1 MKLNTLH
8 TLAAAIALTLLGSC
22 SSDEVLKDS
31 DGSQRIVFSV
41 ATENAS
47 RAVDG
52 GYFNSTTPPGNFYA
66 WAKVNV
72 ASDNASDNKLKNYFQ
87 YQDFA
92 KQGETS
98 TYINDLP
105 YFWPKNTADQLHI
118 YAINVGPKT
127 WLNHGWDGHN
137 FKMFETDEL
146 NDPNDATKGKKKS
159 VMDTTGFY
167 HEKKLTFFQLEGNY
181 DQYDLLYAY
190 TIKSRP
196 DNGVAQLNFRHALSQ
211 ICFKITNKMPHTYI
225 EPIQV
230 GIANTA
236 IKASMK
242 ITGVTD
248 VHNSPAYSCEW
259 FDYKYDGLSD
269 IENIDTKQNNFHW
282 GLFDIDPH
290 LMCNDILD
298 LTDPKYAMLLI
309 PQKWNPTTAYNPSEH
324 VGKNAW
330 KQMGTFIEIICRI
343 RNLGTSDTPNNAVD
357 EYILG
362 SAGDYTKDEEKACRG
377 RIAIPQ
383 SFAWEPGK
391 RYIYNITFTAGG
403 TAGYDVSD
411 GKPAI
416 VPIKLTVQVEDFSN
430 GGEHGADIFN

>member
-47 RAVDG
+47 RVVDG
-52 GYFNSTTPPGNFYA
+52 GYFNSTTLPGNFYA

-72 ASDNASDNKLKNYFQ
+72 KSDNKLKNYFQ
-87 YQDFA
+87 YQDFT
-92 KQGETS
+92 KQSGTS
-98 TYINDLP
+98 TYINDMP
-105 YFWPKNTADQLHI
+105 YFWPKNQDDQLHI

-127 WLNHGWDGHN
+127 WLKNGGDGDGYD
-137 FKMFETDEL
+137 FKLFTTDE
-146 NDPNDATKGKKKS
+146 PNKTS

-167 HEKKLTFFQLEGNY
+167 NDKKLTFFQLEGNY

-211 ICFKITNKMPHTYI
+211 ICFKITNNMPHTYI

-236 IKASMK
+236 IMASMK

-248 VHNSPAYSCEW
+248 GNNSGAYSCEW
-259 FDYKYDGLSD
+259 SDYKYDGMSSPAV
-269 IENIDTKQNNFHW
+269 IEDIDTKQNNYHW
-282 GLFDIDPH
+282 GLFDIDPY
-290 LMCNDILD
+290 LIKCGKTLD
-298 LTDPKYAMLLI
+298 LSTDPKYAMLLI
-309 PQKWNPTTAYNPSEH
+309 PQKWSPTTAYAPQ
-324 VGKNAW
+324 VGKHAW
-330 KQMGTFIEIICRI
+330 RQTGTFIEITCRI
-343 RNLGTSDTPNNAVD
+343 RNMGTGDIPDDAID

-362 SAGDYTKDEEKACRG
+362 SAGDYKENTPEGKARRG

-391 RYIYNITFTAGG
+391 KYIYNIVFEEGG
-403 TAGYDVSD
+403 TAGYKADD
-411 GKPAI
+411 GSPSIA
-416 VPIKLTVQVEDFSN
+416 PIKLTVEVDDFSN